1 MVLAWANH
9 EAQTGGSGFG
19 FEGLKKNDP
28 GIEADIEARSGLPY
42 TPIEK
47 SDIVCDIAYDIIL

>member
-1 MVLAWANH
+1 MVLAWPNH

-28 GIEADIEARSGLPY
+28 GIEAEIEAESGLPY
-42 TPIEK
+42 TPIGACTP
-47 SDIVCDIAYDIIL
+47 DHVFDMYHG

>member
-28 GIEADIEARSGLPY
+28 GIEAETEAQSGLPY
-42 TPIEK
+42 TPIVQYGVEY
-47 SDIVCDIAYDIIL
+47 STIL

>member
-28 GIEADIEARSGLPY
+28 GIEAEIEAQSGLPY
-42 TPIEK
+42 TPN
-47 SDIVCDIAYDIIL
+47 DAPAATPFRPP